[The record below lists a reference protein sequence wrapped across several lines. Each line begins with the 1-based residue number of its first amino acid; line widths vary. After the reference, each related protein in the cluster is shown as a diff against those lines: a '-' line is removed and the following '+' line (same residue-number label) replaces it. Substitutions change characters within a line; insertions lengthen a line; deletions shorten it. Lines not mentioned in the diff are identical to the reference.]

1 MGYFHQDP
9 PEFERFIRFDRW
21 RRTKLPVVCRVEHP
35 ASGSRGMDKYDSFT
49 KILVSMIDTWLF
61 TALVLGVLALFVIL
75 RSIPVRSPA
84 DRLVAGTVAV
94 TLVAMT
100 ALTLSIAYG
109 TLIIL
114 DLVIVV
120 ALIGFII
127 MLWIAKHPG
136 ADRS

>member
-1 MGYFHQDP
+1 
-9 PEFERFIRFDRW
+9 
-21 RRTKLPVVCRVEHP
+21 
-35 ASGSRGMDKYDSFT
+35 MDKYDSFT
-49 KILVSMIDTWLF
+49 KVLVSMIDTWLF

-75 RSIPVRSPA
+75 RSIPVRSPD

-109 TLIIL
+109 TLIII

-127 MLWIAKHPG
+127 MLWTANHPG

>member
-1 MGYFHQDP
+1 
-9 PEFERFIRFDRW
+9 
-21 RRTKLPVVCRVEHP
+21 
-35 ASGSRGMDKYDSFT
+35 MDKYDSFT
-49 KILVSMIDTWLF
+49 KVLVSMIDTWLF

-75 RSIPVRSPA
+75 RSIPVRTPD

-94 TLVAMT
+94 IIIAMT

-114 DLVIVV
+114 DLVIVL

-127 MLWIAKHPG
+127 MLWTAKHPG

>member
-1 MGYFHQDP
+1 
-9 PEFERFIRFDRW
+9 
-21 RRTKLPVVCRVEHP
+21 
-35 ASGSRGMDKYDSFT
+35 MDKYNSFT
-49 KILVSMIDTWLF
+49 KVPVSMIDTWLF
-61 TALVLGVLALFVIL
+61 TALVLGILALFVIL
-75 RSIPVRSPA
+75 RSIPARTPD

-114 DLVIVV
+114 DLVIVI

-127 MLWIAKHPG
+127 MLWTAKHPG

>member
-1 MGYFHQDP
+1 
-9 PEFERFIRFDRW
+9 
-21 RRTKLPVVCRVEHP
+21 
-35 ASGSRGMDKYDSFT
+35 MDKYDSFT
-49 KILVSMIDTWLF
+49 KVLVSMIDTWLF
-61 TALVLGVLALFVIL
+61 TALVLGILALFVIL
-75 RSIPVRSPA
+75 RSIPARTPD
-84 DRLVAGTVAV
+84 DRLVAGTVAI

-114 DLVIVV
+114 DLVIVI

-127 MLWIAKHPG
+127 MLWTAKHPG

>member
-1 MGYFHQDP
+1 
-9 PEFERFIRFDRW
+9 
-21 RRTKLPVVCRVEHP
+21 
-35 ASGSRGMDKYDSFT
+35 
-49 KILVSMIDTWLF
+49 MIDTWLF
-61 TALVLGVLALFVIL
+61 TALVLGILALFVIL
-75 RSIPVRSPA
+75 RSIPARTPD

-114 DLVIVV
+114 DLVIVI

-127 MLWIAKHPG
+127 MLWTAKHPG

>member
-1 MGYFHQDP
+1 
-9 PEFERFIRFDRW
+9 
-21 RRTKLPVVCRVEHP
+21 
-35 ASGSRGMDKYDSFT
+35 MDKYDSFT
-49 KILVSMIDTWLF
+49 KVLVSMIDTWLF
-61 TALVLGVLALFVIL
+61 TALVLGILALFVIL
-75 RSIPVRSPA
+75 RSIPARTPD

-114 DLVIVV
+114 DLVIVL
-120 ALIGFII
+120 AMIGFII
-127 MLWIAKHPG
+127 MLWTAKHPG

>member
-1 MGYFHQDP
+1 
-9 PEFERFIRFDRW
+9 
-21 RRTKLPVVCRVEHP
+21 
-35 ASGSRGMDKYDSFT
+35 MDKYDSFT
-49 KILVSMIDTWLF
+49 KVLVSMIDTWLF

-75 RSIPVRSPA
+75 RSIPVRSPD

-100 ALTLSIAYG
+100 ALTLTIAYG
-109 TLIIL
+109 TLMIL
-114 DLVIVV
+114 DLLIVV

-127 MLWIAKHPG
+127 MLWTARHTG

>member
-1 MGYFHQDP
+1 
-9 PEFERFIRFDRW
+9 
-21 RRTKLPVVCRVEHP
+21 
-35 ASGSRGMDKYDSFT
+35 
-49 KILVSMIDTWLF
+49 MIDTWLF